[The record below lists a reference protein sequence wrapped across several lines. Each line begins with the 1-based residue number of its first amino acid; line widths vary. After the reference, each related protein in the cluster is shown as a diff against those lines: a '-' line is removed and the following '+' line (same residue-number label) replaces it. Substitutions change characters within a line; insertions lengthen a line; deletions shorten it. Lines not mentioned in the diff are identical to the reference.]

1 MAVIEDFFRLEADT
15 LFYFP
20 LQTITSHLQKAVLE
34 AASAALTL
42 LKEEP
47 LMATLHYLRDLL
59 AYGSENLPQSSFGET
74 PLPNREEIHMLVK
87 QLVVQQGEDL
97 TKRVMTGM
105 MYSFPRDCFPDA
117 SGVMLAMFQM
127 VPLETTGWLK
137 TTVGMLPEGTVTSSE
152 SERLIGSISQ

>member
-1 MAVIEDFFRLEADT
+1 
-15 LFYFP
+15 
-20 LQTITSHLQKAVLE
+20 
-34 AASAALTL
+34 
-42 LKEEP
+42 
-47 LMATLHYLRDLL
+47 MATLHYLRDLL